1 MAFLSEA
8 AVELALLE
16 QLRGLGYSI
25 EREEDIGPDGHRP
38 ERESH
43 DEVVL
48 RDRLTDAVARLN
60 PDLPAEARQ
69 DAIRKV
75 MQSELPSLLEENR
88 RIHKLMTEGVDVE
101 YDAGDGTL
109 TAGKVALIDFE
120 RPERN
125 DWLAVSQFVVINGQ
139 SNRRPDVVAFVNGLP
154 LSVIELKAPGSA
166 GAHLLGAFN
175 QLQTY
180 KQQIPQLFN
189 TNALLVTSDGI
200 AARVGSLSADIER
213 FMPWRLPAPHSSR
226 QAGTTDGKDVAPK
239 GAPELST
246 LIEGVF
252 EQRRLL
258 ALLRDFTVFGETGSG
273 LAKIIAG
280 YHQFH
285 AVRHAVASTIRA
297 SSVVHGM
304 AENPADYGLPSV
316 KSQHAGDRRA
326 GVIWHTQGSGKS
338 LLMAFYAGLLV
349 KHPAMANP
357 TLVVL
362 TDRNDLDDQL
372 FATFSMCRDLIR
384 QTPVQAESREDLQK
398 VLSRASGGVIF
409 TTIQKFS
416 DVGAGPR
423 ACPDIGQP
431 QRVAPTALTTRR
443 NVVVIADEA
452 HRSQYGFK
460 ARVDARTGDISYG
473 FAKYLRDALPNASFI
488 GFTGTPIE
496 ADDVNTPAVFG
507 NYIDVYDIS
516 RAVEDGATVP
526 IYYESRLA
534 RIELDEDEKP
544 KIDAEVDELTEE
556 DSEPDQERFK
566 KKWSTVEAL
575 VGSDKRLALVAKD
588 MVAHFEDRVAALD
601 GKAMVVCMS
610 RRICVKL
617 YDEIIKL
624 RPDWHS
630 TDDSAGAVKIVMTGA
645 ASDPQ
650 EWQQH
655 IGNKARRDLLAKRAR
670 DPKDPLKLVIV
681 RDMWLTGFDAPCM
694 HTMYVDKPM
703 QGHGL
708 MQAIARVNR
717 VFRDKPA
724 GLIVDYIGIAQNLK
738 SALQQY
744 SKNDQENTGVDEAQ
758 AIAVM
763 IEKYEVVRDMYHL
776 PAPPP
781 GQFCTYAIECEDGS
795 IYIGQTEHLGKR
807 WQEHLAGAASDHTK
821 RHKPLRIAHFE
832 IVASREAALKQEQEW
847 KTGFG
852 RQRIKRLIQNG
863 GARQA
868 GGFDYATALNG
879 TPSARLA
886 MMAGA
891 IEWILDLQLKLA
903 AQEVTKEGKKN
914 AHRRYQDAVLALSK
928 AFALASASDEAR
940 EIREEVGFFQAIR
953 AALVKSASSSGV
965 TQQERELAIQQ
976 IVSRAVVSTE
986 IVDILAAS
994 GLKSPDIS
1002 ILSDEFL
1009 AEVQQMEKKNL
1020 ALEALRKLINDG
1032 IRSRAKAN
1040 VVQTRAFSER
1050 LEDAVARYHANAITT
1065 AEVLQEL
1072 IELAKDIRAA
1082 RQRGKE
1088 QGLSD
1093 EEVAFY
1099 DALAENDS
1107 AVQMMG
1113 DDKLKLIAHELLMSL
1128 RENVSVD
1135 WAHRDSARARMRV
1148 LVKRIL
1154 RKYGY
1159 PPDLQDTAVQ
1169 TVLQQAEALSSG
1181 WSVSRGGTA

>member
-8 AVELALLE
+8 AVEQALLD
-16 QLRGLGYSI
+16 QLRALDYSI

-48 RDRLTDAVARLN
+48 KKRFENAVARLN
-60 PDLPAEARQ
+60 PGLPLEARQ
-69 DAIRKV
+69 DAVRKV
-75 MQSELPSLLEENR
+75 MQSELPSLPEENR

-101 YDAGDGTL
+101 YYADDGTL
-109 TAGKVALIDFE
+109 TAGKVALINLDQ
-120 RPERN
+120 PEQN
-125 DWLAVSQFVVINGQ
+125 DWLAVSQFVVIAGQ
-139 SNRRPDVVAFVNGLP
+139 YNRRPDVVVFVNGLP
-154 LSVIELKAPGSA
+154 LGVIELKAPGSGNA
-166 GAHLLGAFN
+166 TLVGAFN

-180 KQQIPQLFN
+180 KKQIPALFH

-200 AARVGSLSADIER
+200 VARVGSLSADLER
-213 FMPWRLPAPHSSR
+213 FMPWR
-226 QAGTTDGKDVAPK
+226 TTDGKDVAPK

-252 EQRRLL
+252 EHRRLL
-258 ALLRDFTVFGETGSG
+258 DLLCHFTVFGETGSG

-285 AVRHAVASTIRA
+285 AVRHAVNSTVAA
-297 SSVVHGM
+297 SSPEGNQRV
-304 AENPADYGLPSV
+304 
-316 KSQHAGDRRA
+316 

-338 LLMAFYAGLLV
+338 LLMAFYAGQLV

-372 FATFSMCRDLIR
+372 FSTFSVCRDLIR

-409 TTIQKFS
+409 TTLQKF
-416 DVGAGPR
+416 GEIAEP
-423 ACPDIGQP
+423 
-431 QRVAPTALTTRR
+431 LTTRR

-460 ARVDARTGDISYG
+460 AKVDAKTGEISYG
-473 FAKYLRDALPNASFI
+473 FAKYMRDALPNASFI

-544 KIDAEVDELTEE
+544 KIDAEVNELTEE
-556 DSEPDQERFK
+556 DSEVDQERFK

-601 GKAMVVCMS
+601 GKGMVVCMS

-617 YDEIIKL
+617 YDEIVKL
-624 RPDWHS
+624 RPSWHS
-630 TDDSAGAVKIVMTGA
+630 ADDNAGAVKIVMTGA

-717 VFRDKPA
+717 VFCDKPA

-763 IEKYEVVRDMYHL
+763 MEKYEVVRDMYH
-776 PAPPP
+776 
-781 GQFCTYAIECEDGS
+781 
-795 IYIGQTEHLGKR
+795 
-807 WQEHLAGAASDHTK
+807 
-821 RHKPLRIAHFE
+821 
-832 IVASREAALKQEQEW
+832 
-847 KTGFG
+847 
-852 RQRIKRLIQNG
+852 
-863 GARQA
+863 
-868 GGFDYATALNG
+868 GFDYASAMTG
-879 TPSARLA
+879 TPQERLA

-891 IEWILDLQLKLA
+891 IEWILDLQQKLA
-903 AQEVTKEGKKN
+903 AKEKTEEGKKN

-928 AFALASASDEAR
+928 AYSLASASDEAR

-953 AALVKSASSSGV
+953 AALVKSATGSGV
-965 TQQERELAIQQ
+965 TGQERELAIQQ

-986 IVDILAAS
+986 IVDILAAA
-994 GLKSPDIS
+994 GIKSPDIS

-1009 AEVQQMEKKNL
+1009 AEVQQMERKNL

-1032 IRSRAKAN
+1032 IRSRSKAN
-1040 VVQTRAFSER
+1040 VVQTKAFSER

-1072 IELAKDIRAA
+1072 IQLAKDIRAA
-1082 RQRGKE
+1082 RQRGE
-1088 QGLSD
+1088 ESGLSD
-1093 EEVAFY
+1093 EEIAFY
-1099 DALAENDS
+1099 DALAENES
-1107 AVQMMG
+1107 AVQVMG
-1113 DDKLKLIAHELLMSL
+1113 DDKLRVIAHELLVSL

-1159 PPDLQDTAVQ
+1159 PPDLQDAAVQ
-1169 TVLQQAEALSSG
+1169 TVLQQAEALSGG
-1181 WSVSRGGTA
+1181 WSIARTGAGSSNG

>member
-8 AVELALLE
+8 AIELALLE
-16 QLRGLGYSI
+16 QLQVLGYNVES
-25 EREEDIGPDGHRP
+25 EDDIGPDGTRP

-43 DEVVL
+43 DEVIL
-48 RDRLTDAVARLN
+48 SKRLEGAVARIN
-60 PDLPAEARQ
+60 PGLPAQARQ

-75 MQSELPSLLEENR
+75 TQWELPSLLEENR
-88 RIHKLMTEGVDVE
+88 RIHKLMIEGVDVE
-101 YDAGDGTL
+101 YYADDGTL

-120 RPERN
+120 RPDLN
-125 DWLAVSQFVVINGQ
+125 DWLAVGQFVVINGQ
-139 SNRRPDVVAFVNGLP
+139 NNRRPDVVVFVNGLP
-154 LSVIELKAPGSA
+154 LGVIELKAPGA
-166 GAHLLGAFN
+166 GNATMLGAFN

-180 KQQIPQLFN
+180 KAQIPALFN

-200 AARVGSLSADIER
+200 TARVGSLSADLER
-213 FMPWRLPAPHSSR
+213 FMPWR
-226 QAGTTDGKDVAPK
+226 TTDGSSVKPK
-239 GAPELST
+239 GAPELPT
-246 LIEGVF
+246 LIEGLF
-252 EQRRLL
+252 EHRRLL
-258 ALLRDFTVFGETGSG
+258 DLIRDFTVFGDTGSG

-285 AVRHAVASTIRA
+285 AVRHAVERTVSA
-297 SSVVHGM
+297 SS
-304 AENPADYGLPSV
+304 PD
-316 KSQHAGDRRA
+316 GDKRA

-338 LLMAFYAGLLV
+338 LLMAFYAGQLV
-349 KHPAMANP
+349 KHPAMVNP

-372 FATFSMCRDLIR
+372 FSTFSMCKDLIR

-398 VLSRASGGVIF
+398 VLNRASGGVIF
-409 TTIQKFS
+409 TTLQKFGE
-416 DVGAGPR
+416 VQEP
-423 ACPDIGQP
+423 
-431 QRVAPTALTTRR
+431 LTTRR

-460 ARVDARTGDISYG
+460 AKVDAKTGDISYG
-473 FAKYLRDALPNASFI
+473 FAKYMRDALPNASFI

-496 ADDVNTPAVFG
+496 ADDVNTPVVFG

-534 RIELDEDEKP
+534 RIELDESEKP
-544 KIDAEVDELTEE
+544 VIDAEVDELTEDDTQAE
-556 DSEPDQERFK
+556 QERFK
-566 KKWSTVEAL
+566 RKWATVEAL
-575 VGSDKRLALVAKD
+575 VGSDKRLALVAAD
-588 MVAHFEDRVAALD
+588 IVAHFEARVDALD

-617 YDEIIKL
+617 YEEIVKL
-624 RPDWHS
+624 RPSWHS
-630 TDDSAGAVKIVMTGA
+630 ADDKAGALKIVMTGA

-744 SKNDQENTGVDEAQ
+744 SSSDQENTGVDEAQ
-758 AIAVM
+758 AVAVM
-763 IEKYEVVRDMYHL
+763 LEKYEVVRDMYH
-776 PAPPP
+776 
-781 GQFCTYAIECEDGS
+781 
-795 IYIGQTEHLGKR
+795 
-807 WQEHLAGAASDHTK
+807 
-821 RHKPLRIAHFE
+821 
-832 IVASREAALKQEQEW
+832 
-847 KTGFG
+847 
-852 RQRIKRLIQNG
+852 
-863 GARQA
+863 
-868 GGFDYATALNG
+868 GFDYASAMAGTAHE
-879 TPSARLA
+879 RLV

-891 IEWILDLQLKLA
+891 IEWILDLQQKLA
-903 AQEVTKEGKKN
+903 AQETTDEGKKS

-928 AFALASASDEAR
+928 AYSLASASDQAR
-940 EIREEVGFFQAIR
+940 QIREEVGFFQAIR
-953 AALVKSASSSGV
+953 AALVKSSTGSGV
-965 TQQERELAIQQ
+965 TQQQRDLAIQQ

-986 IVDILAAS
+986 IIDILAAA
-994 GLKSPDIS
+994 GVKSPDIS

-1009 AEVQQMEKKNL
+1009 AEVQQMERKNL
-1020 ALEALRKLINDG
+1020 ALEALRKLISDG
-1032 IRSRAKAN
+1032 IRSRSKAN
-1040 VVQTRAFSER
+1040 VVQTKAFSER

-1072 IELAKDIRAA
+1072 IQLAKDIRAA
-1082 RQRGKE
+1082 RQRGE
-1088 QGLSD
+1088 ESGLSED
-1093 EEVAFY
+1093 EIAFY
-1099 DALAENDS
+1099 DALAENQS
-1107 AVQMMG
+1107 ALEMMG
-1113 DDKLKLIAHELLMSL
+1113 DEKLRLIAHELLVSL
-1128 RENVSVD
+1128 KENVSVD

-1159 PPDLQDTAVQ
+1159 PPDMQDSAVQ
-1169 TVLQQAEALSSG
+1169 TVLRQAEAASSTWSTPTKGNSSG
-1181 WSVSRGGTA
+1181 SQTH

>member
-48 RDRLTDAVARLN
+48 KKRFEDAVARLN
-60 PDLPAEARQ
+60 PGLPLEARQ
-69 DAIRKV
+69 DAVRRV

-88 RIHKLMTEGVDVE
+88 RLHKLITEGVDVE
-101 YDAGDGTL
+101 YYANDGTL

-120 RPERN
+120 RPEQN

-139 SNRRPDVVAFVNGLP
+139 NNRRPDVVVFVNGLP
-154 LSVIELKAPGSA
+154 LGVIELKAPGSA

-200 AARVGSLSADIER
+200 AARVGSLSADLER
-213 FMPWRLPAPHSSR
+213 FMPWR
-226 QAGTTDGKDVAPK
+226 TTDGTDVAPK

-258 ALLRDFTVFGETGSG
+258 DLLCYFTVFGETGSG

-285 AVRHAVASTIRA
+285 AVRHAVNSTVTA
-297 SSVVHGM
+297 SSPQGNQRV
-304 AENPADYGLPSV
+304 
-316 KSQHAGDRRA
+316 

-338 LLMAFYAGLLV
+338 LLMAFYAGQLV

-372 FATFSMCRDLIR
+372 FSTFSMCRDLIR

-409 TTIQKFS
+409 TTLQKF
-416 DVGAGPR
+416 GEIAEPF
-423 ACPDIGQP
+423 
-431 QRVAPTALTTRR
+431 TTRR

-460 ARVDARTGDISYG
+460 AKVDAKTGEISYG

-534 RIELDEDEKP
+534 RIELDEEEKP
-544 KIDAEVDELTEE
+544 KIDAEVNELTEE
-556 DSEPDQERFK
+556 DSEVDQERFK

-617 YDEIIKL
+617 YDEIVKL

-630 TDDSAGAVKIVMTGA
+630 ADDNAGAVKIVMTGA

-763 IEKYEVVRDMYHL
+763 MEKYEVVRDMYH
-776 PAPPP
+776 
-781 GQFCTYAIECEDGS
+781 
-795 IYIGQTEHLGKR
+795 
-807 WQEHLAGAASDHTK
+807 
-821 RHKPLRIAHFE
+821 
-832 IVASREAALKQEQEW
+832 
-847 KTGFG
+847 
-852 RQRIKRLIQNG
+852 
-863 GARQA
+863 
-868 GGFDYATALNG
+868 GFDYVSAMSG
-879 TPSARLA
+879 TPQERLA

-891 IEWILDLQLKLA
+891 IEWILDLQQKLA
-903 AQEVTKEGKKN
+903 AKEKTKEGKKN

-940 EIREEVGFFQAIR
+940 EIREEMGFFQAIR
-953 AALVKSASSSGV
+953 AALVKSSTGSGV

-986 IVDILAAS
+986 IVDILAAA
-994 GLKSPDIS
+994 GIKSPDIS

-1009 AEVQQMEKKNL
+1009 AEVQQMERKNL

-1032 IRSRAKAN
+1032 IRSRSKAN
-1040 VVQTRAFSER
+1040 VVQTKAFSER

-1072 IELAKDIRAA
+1072 IQLAKDIRAA
-1082 RQRGKE
+1082 RQRGE
-1088 QGLSD
+1088 ESGLSD
-1093 EEVAFY
+1093 EEIAFY
-1099 DALAENDS
+1099 DALAENES

-1113 DDKLKLIAHELLMSL
+1113 DDTLRLIAHELLISL

-1154 RKYGY
+1154 RRYGF
-1159 PPDLQDTAVQ
+1159 PPDLQDSAVQ

-1181 WSVSRGGTA
+1181 WSVSR

>member
-8 AVELALLE
+8 AVEQALLD
-16 QLRGLGYSI
+16 QLRALDYSI

-48 RDRLTDAVARLN
+48 KTRFEDAVARLN
-60 PDLPAEARQ
+60 PGLPLEARQ

-75 MQSELPSLLEENR
+75 TQSELPSLLEENR
-88 RIHKLMTEGVDVE
+88 RLHKLMTEGVDVE
-101 YDAGDGTL
+101 YYANDGTL

-120 RPERN
+120 HPEQN

-139 SNRRPDVVAFVNGLP
+139 NKRRPDVVVFVNGLP
-154 LSVIELKAPGSA
+154 LGVIELKAPGSA

-200 AARVGSLSADIER
+200 AARVGSLSADLER
-213 FMPWRLPAPHSSR
+213 FMPWR
-226 QAGTTDGKDVAPK
+226 TTDGTDLAPK

-252 EQRRLL
+252 EHRRLL

-297 SSVVHGM
+297 SAPAKDM
-304 AENPADYGLPSV
+304 AEDPAGYGLPSV
-316 KSQHAGDRRA
+316 KSQQAGDKRA

-338 LLMAFYAGLLV
+338 LLMAFYAGQLV

-409 TTIQKFS
+409 TTLQKF
-416 DVGAGPR
+416 GATADNGR
-423 ACPDIGQP
+423 AEP
-431 QRVAPTALTTRR
+431 LTTRR

-460 ARVDARTGDISYG
+460 AKVDAKTGEISYG
-473 FAKYLRDALPNASFI
+473 FAKYMRDALPNASFI

-534 RIELDEDEKP
+534 RIELDEEEKP
-544 KIDAEVDELTEE
+544 KIDAEVNELTEGDE
-556 DSEPDQERFK
+556 EAEQERFK

-575 VGSDKRLALVAKD
+575 VGSDKRLALVARD
-588 MVAHFEDRVAALD
+588 MVAHFEDRVAALS
-601 GKAMVVCMS
+601 GRAMVVCMS
-610 RRICVKL
+610 RRICVRL
-617 YDEIIKL
+617 YDEIVKL
-624 RPDWHS
+624 RPQWHS
-630 TDDSAGAVKIVMTGA
+630 ADDNAGAVKIVMTGA

-650 EWQQH
+650 AWQQH

-758 AIAVM
+758 AVAVM
-763 IEKYEVVRDMYHL
+763 MEKYEVVRDMYH
-776 PAPPP
+776 
-781 GQFCTYAIECEDGS
+781 
-795 IYIGQTEHLGKR
+795 
-807 WQEHLAGAASDHTK
+807 
-821 RHKPLRIAHFE
+821 
-832 IVASREAALKQEQEW
+832 
-847 KTGFG
+847 
-852 RQRIKRLIQNG
+852 
-863 GARQA
+863 
-868 GGFDYATALNG
+868 GFDYASAMSG
-879 TPSARLA
+879 TPQKRLGV
-886 MMAGA
+886 MAGA
-891 IEWILDLQLKLA
+891 IEWILDLQQKLA
-903 AQEVTKEGKKN
+903 AQEKTQEGKKN

-953 AALVKSASSSGV
+953 AALVKSSTGSGV

-1020 ALEALRKLINDG
+1020 ALEALRKLLNDG
-1032 IRSRAKAN
+1032 IRSRSKAN
-1040 VVQTRAFSER
+1040 VVQTKAFSER

-1065 AEVLQEL
+1065 AEVLHEL
-1072 IELAKDIRAA
+1072 IQLAKDIRAA
-1082 RQRGKE
+1082 RQRGEE

-1093 EEVAFY
+1093 EEIAFY
-1099 DALAENDS
+1099 DALAENES

-1113 DDKLKLIAHELLMSL
+1113 DDKLRLIAHELLMSL

-1159 PPDLQDTAVQ
+1159 PPDLQDAAVQ

-1181 WSVSRGGTA
+1181 WALSRGAAV

>member
-8 AVELALLE
+8 AVEQALLD
-16 QLRGLGYSI
+16 QLRALDYSI
-25 EREEDIGPDGHRP
+25 ESEEDIGPDGPRA

-48 RDRLTDAVARLN
+48 KKRFEDTVARLN
-60 PDLPAEARQ
+60 PGLPLEARQ
-69 DAIRKV
+69 VAILKV
-75 MQSELPSLLEENR
+75 MQSELPSLIEENR
-88 RIHKLMTEGVDVE
+88 RLHKLMTEGVDVD
-101 YDAGDGTL
+101 YHAADGTL
-109 TAGKVALIDFE
+109 TAGKVTLIDFE
-120 RPERN
+120 NPEQN
-125 DWLAVSQFVVINGQ
+125 DWLAVNQFVVINGQ
-139 SNRRPDVVAFVNGLP
+139 NNRRPDVVVFVNGLP
-154 LSVIELKAPGSA
+154 LGVIELKAPGSA

-180 KQQIPQLFN
+180 KKQIPALFN
-189 TNALLVTSDGI
+189 TNGLLVTSDGI
-200 AARVGSLSADIER
+200 AARVGSLSADLER
-213 FMPWRLPAPHSSR
+213 FMPWR
-226 QAGTTDGKDVAPK
+226 TTDGTDIAPK

-252 EQRRLL
+252 EHRRLL
-258 ALLRDFTVFGETGSG
+258 DLLCHFTVFGETGSG

-285 AVRHAVASTIRA
+285 AVQHAVNSTVTA
-297 SSVVHGM
+297 SSPDGNQRV
-304 AENPADYGLPSV
+304 
-316 KSQHAGDRRA
+316 

-338 LLMAFYAGLLV
+338 LLMAFYAGQLV

-372 FATFSMCRDLIR
+372 FSTFSMCRDLIR

-409 TTIQKFS
+409 TTLQKF
-416 DVGAGPR
+416 GEIAEPF
-423 ACPDIGQP
+423 
-431 QRVAPTALTTRR
+431 TTRR

-460 ARVDARTGDISYG
+460 AKVDTKTGEISYG
-473 FAKYLRDALPNASFI
+473 FAKYMRDALPNASFI

-496 ADDVNTPAVFG
+496 ADDVNTLTVFG

-534 RIELDEDEKP
+534 RIDLDEEEKP
-544 KIDAEVDELTEE
+544 KIDAEVDDLTEE
-556 DSEPDQERFK
+556 DSEADQERFK

-575 VGSDKRLALVAKD
+575 VGSDKRLALVAQD

-610 RRICVKL
+610 RRICVRL
-617 YDEIIKL
+617 YDEIVKL
-624 RPDWHS
+624 RPNWQS
-630 TDDSAGAVKIVMTGA
+630 TDDNAGAVKIVMTGA

-738 SALQQY
+738 SALQKY

-758 AIAVM
+758 AIAIM
-763 IEKYEVVRDMYHL
+763 MEKYEVVRDIYH
-776 PAPPP
+776 
-781 GQFCTYAIECEDGS
+781 
-795 IYIGQTEHLGKR
+795 
-807 WQEHLAGAASDHTK
+807 
-821 RHKPLRIAHFE
+821 
-832 IVASREAALKQEQEW
+832 
-847 KTGFG
+847 
-852 RQRIKRLIQNG
+852 
-863 GARQA
+863 
-868 GGFDYATALNG
+868 GFDYVSAMSG
-879 TPSARLA
+879 TPQERLA

-891 IEWILDLQLKLA
+891 IEWILDLQQKLA
-903 AQEVTKEGKKN
+903 AKEKTKEGKKN
-914 AHRRYQDAVLALSK
+914 AHRRYQDAVLLLSK

-953 AALVKSASSSGV
+953 AALVKSSTGSGV

-986 IVDILAAS
+986 IMDILAAA
-994 GLKSPDIS
+994 GIKSPDIS

-1032 IRSRAKAN
+1032 ICSRSKAN
-1040 VVQTRAFSER
+1040 VVQTKAFSER
-1050 LEDAVARYHANAITT
+1050 LENAVARYHANAINT

-1072 IELAKDIRAA
+1072 IQLAKDIRAA
-1082 RQRGKE
+1082 RQRGE
-1088 QGLSD
+1088 ESGLSD
-1093 EEVAFY
+1093 EEIAFY
-1099 DALAENDS
+1099 DALAENES

-1113 DDKLKLIAHELLMSL
+1113 DGMLKLIAHELLMSL

-1135 WAHRDSARARMRV
+1135 WAHRESARARMRV

-1159 PPDLQDTAVQ
+1159 PPDLQNTAVQ
-1169 TVLQQAEALSSG
+1169 TVLQQAEALSSDWAIG
-1181 WSVSRGGTA
+1181 RDGALRG

>member
-25 EREEDIGPDGHRP
+25 EREEDIGPDGLRP

-48 RDRLTDAVARLN
+48 KKRFEDAVARLN
-60 PDLPAEARQ
+60 PGLPFEARQ
-69 DAIRKV
+69 DAVRRV

-101 YDAGDGTL
+101 YYALDGTL

-120 RPERN
+120 HPEQN
-125 DWLAVSQFVVINGQ
+125 DWLAVSQFVVISGQ
-139 SNRRPDVVAFVNGLP
+139 NNRRPDVVMFVNGLP
-154 LSVIELKAPGSA
+154 LGVIELKAPGSA

-180 KQQIPQLFN
+180 KKQIPALFN

-200 AARVGSLSADIER
+200 AARVGSLSADLER
-213 FMPWRLPAPHSSR
+213 FMPWR
-226 QAGTTDGKDVAPK
+226 TTDGTDIAPK

-252 EQRRLL
+252 EQRQLL
-258 ALLRDFTVFGETGSG
+258 DLLCYFTVFGETGSG

-285 AVRHAVASTIRA
+285 AVRHAVNSTVTA
-297 SSVVHGM
+297 SSPQGNQRV
-304 AENPADYGLPSV
+304 
-316 KSQHAGDRRA
+316 

-338 LLMAFYAGLLV
+338 LLMAFYAGQLV

-372 FATFSMCRDLIR
+372 FSTFSMCRDLIR
-384 QTPVQAESREDLQK
+384 QTPVQAESRDDLQK

-409 TTIQKFS
+409 TTLQKF
-416 DVGAGPR
+416 GEIAEP
-423 ACPDIGQP
+423 
-431 QRVAPTALTTRR
+431 LTTRR

-460 ARVDARTGDISYG
+460 AKVDAKTGEISYG
-473 FAKYLRDALPNASFI
+473 FAKYMRDALPNASFI

-556 DSEPDQERFK
+556 DSETDQERFK

-575 VGSDKRLALVAKD
+575 VGSDKRLVLVAKD
-588 MVAHFEDRVAALD
+588 MVSHFEDRVAALD

-617 YDEIIKL
+617 YDEIVKL

-630 TDDSAGAVKIVMTGA
+630 ADDSAGAVKIVMTGA
-645 ASDPQ
+645 ASDPP

-670 DPKDPLKLVIV
+670 DPQDPLKLVIV

-703 QGHGL
+703 RGHGL

-744 SKNDQENTGVDEAQ
+744 SKNDQEITGVDESQ
-758 AIAVM
+758 AIAVLK
-763 IEKYEVVRDMYHL
+763 EKYEVVRDMYH
-776 PAPPP
+776 
-781 GQFCTYAIECEDGS
+781 
-795 IYIGQTEHLGKR
+795 
-807 WQEHLAGAASDHTK
+807 
-821 RHKPLRIAHFE
+821 
-832 IVASREAALKQEQEW
+832 
-847 KTGFG
+847 
-852 RQRIKRLIQNG
+852 
-863 GARQA
+863 
-868 GGFDYATALNG
+868 GFDYASALQG
-879 TPSARLA
+879 TPTERLA

-891 IEWILDLQLKLA
+891 IEWILALQQQLA
-903 AQEVTKEGKKN
+903 AQETTKEGKKN
-914 AHRRYQDAVLALSK
+914 AQRRYQDAVLALSK

-940 EIREEVGFFQAIR
+940 RIREEVGFFQAIR
-953 AALVKSASSSGV
+953 EALSKSATGSGV
-965 TQQERELAIQQ
+965 TQQERDLAIQQ

-986 IVDILAAS
+986 IVDILAAA
-994 GLKSPDIS
+994 GIKSPDIS

-1009 AEVQQMEKKNL
+1009 AEVQGMEKKNL
-1020 ALEALRKLINDG
+1020 ALEALRKLLNDS
-1032 IRSRAKAN
+1032 IRSRSKAN
-1040 VVQTRAFSER
+1040 VVEARAFSER
-1050 LEDAVARYHANAITT
+1050 LEAAVARYHANAITT
-1065 AEVLQEL
+1065 AEVLEEL
-1072 IELAKDIRAA
+1072 VKLAKDIRAA
-1082 RQRGKE
+1082 RQRGE
-1088 QGLSD
+1088 ESGLSD
-1093 EEVAFY
+1093 EEIAFY

-1107 AVQMMG
+1107 AVEAMG
-1113 DDKLKLIAHELLMSL
+1113 DEKLRLIAHELLTSL
-1128 RENVSVD
+1128 RENISVD

-1159 PPDLQDTAVQ
+1159 PPDLQDAAVQ
-1169 TVLQQAEALSSG
+1169 TVLQQAEALLSG
-1181 WSVSRGGTA
+1181 W